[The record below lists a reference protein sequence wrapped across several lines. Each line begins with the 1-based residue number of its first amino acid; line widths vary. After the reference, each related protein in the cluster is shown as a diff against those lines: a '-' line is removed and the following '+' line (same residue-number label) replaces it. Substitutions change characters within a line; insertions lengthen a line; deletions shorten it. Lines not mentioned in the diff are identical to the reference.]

1 MSGERDAYDV
11 LQVSAV
17 AEQDVIVAAYR
28 ALARKY
34 HPDGS
39 TPSLPRM
46 TEINA
51 AYNEIRTPDRRA
63 RYDGRMRGLV
73 AVGPGAPD
81 ATARDNPLGRWAGPL
96 ARRMSAREPDS
107 AVIDFG
113 RYEGWRVADLARH
126 DPDYLRWLSR
136 HSAGIRYR
144 DEIARCLPGDT
155 TVGRRAGA
163 IY

>member
-11 LQVSAV
+11 LQVVSG
-17 AEQDVIVAAYR
+17 AEQEVIVAAYR

-39 TPSLPRM
+39 TPSLTRM
-46 TEINA
+46 TAINA
-51 AYNEIRTPDRRA
+51 AYNEVRTPDRRA
-63 RYDGRMRGLV
+63 RYDGKRGLV
-73 AVGPGAPD
+73 AMGPGVPD
-81 ATARDNPLGRWAGPL
+81 ASGHDVPRAGWPGPL
-96 ARRMSAREPDS
+96 TRRMGALEPDS

-113 RYEGWRVADLARH
+113 RYEGWRVADLARY
-126 DPDYLRWLSR
+126 DPEYLCWLSR

-144 DEIARCLPGDT
+144 DEIARCLPGDAR
-155 TVGRRAGA
+155 VGRRAGA